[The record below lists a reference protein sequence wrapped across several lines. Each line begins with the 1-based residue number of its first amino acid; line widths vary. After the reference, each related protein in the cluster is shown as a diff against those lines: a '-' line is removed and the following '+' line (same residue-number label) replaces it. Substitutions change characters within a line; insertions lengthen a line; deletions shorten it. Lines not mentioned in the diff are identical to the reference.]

1 MFYFF
6 FKVIVDLIEK
16 VSKAYN
22 IDDIKLTSYILGRLC
37 TNSSKKLYQ
46 VAKQIEK
53 GELVSISQLS
63 LDECL
68 YLINLND
75 GLGKESF
82 RFAYKN

>member
-16 VSKAYN
+16 VSKAYK
-22 IDDIKLTSYILGRLC
+22 IDDIKLTGYILGRLC

-53 GELVSISQLS
+53 GELVSIPQLS
-63 LDECL
+63 FDECL
-68 YLINLND
+68 YLINVND
-75 GLGKESF
+75 GLGKETF
-82 RFAYKN
+82 RYV